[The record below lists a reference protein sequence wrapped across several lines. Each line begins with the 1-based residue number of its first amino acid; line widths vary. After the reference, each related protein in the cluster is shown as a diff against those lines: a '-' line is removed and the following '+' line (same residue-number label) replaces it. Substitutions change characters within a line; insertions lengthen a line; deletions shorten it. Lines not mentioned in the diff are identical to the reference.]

1 MKYSLITQAV
11 LAAMLAGCASM
22 APDYQRP
29 AAPVA
34 GQWPAAASDQG
45 TPAADI
51 GWREFLLDQRLQ
63 QLVALALQNNR
74 DLRVAALN
82 IEQARAEYQVQRAD
96 LFPTVNVIASRTAQ
110 LGSASTTS
118 SSTNAT
124 TGTTTTSSS
133 GSVSQS
139 YRATVGFSAYEL
151 DFWGRIRS
159 LNEQALQ
166 SFFATEEAR
175 RSTHIS
181 LVSEVASAWLTLAA
195 DMQRLKLAQDT
206 LKSQQASY
214 DLTKQGFD
222 IGVYSALELR
232 QIQISVDTARADVAS
247 YRSQVKQDQN
257 ALVLLVGQPV
267 PDDLLPPSQLE
278 DVTSVADLPAG
289 IPSEVL
295 QRRPDI
301 LQAEHNL
308 QAANANIGAAR
319 AAFFPTITLTAT
331 LGSASKQLS
340 GLFSSGSKV
349 WSFAPQLTLPIFDAG
364 RNRANLKS
372 AEVAQQITV
381 AQYEKAIQSAFKEV
395 ADALAIRENL
405 TERLQAQQS
414 LVEASQESY
423 KLSDARFRGGIDS
436 YLAVLD
442 AQRTLYSAQQTLITV
457 NLTAQTNQVTL
468 YKVLGGG
475 WNESTNT
482 PNEPK
487 P

>member
-34 GQWPAAASDQG
+34 EQWPAATTDQG
-45 TPAADI
+45 TPATDI
-51 GWREFLLDQRLQ
+51 GWREFLLDTRLQ
-63 QLVALALQNNR
+63 QLVELALQNNR

-110 LGSASTTS
+110 LGSASSSSSTSTTTGATTS
-118 SSTNAT
+118 SSS
-124 TGTTTTSSS
+124 G
-133 GSVSQS
+133 GSVTQS

-206 LKSQQASY
+206 LQSQQASY
-214 DLTKQGFD
+214 DLTRQGFD
-222 IGVYSALELR
+222 LGVYSALDLR

-267 PDDLLPPSQLE
+267 P
-278 DVTSVADLPAG
+278 SVADLPAG

-301 LQAEHNL
+301 LQAEHSL

-319 AAFFPTITLTAT
+319 AAFFPTITLTTT
-331 LGSASKQLS
+331 LGSASNQLS
-340 GLFSSGSKV
+340 GLFASGSKV

-442 AQRTLYSAQQTLITV
+442 AQRTLYSAQQNLITV

-475 WNESTNT
+475 WNESTK
-482 PNEPK
+482 PNP
-487 P
+487 

>member
-34 GQWPAAASDQG
+34 EQWPAQASNQG

-51 GWREFLLDQRLQ
+51 GWREFLLDNRLQ
-63 QLVALALQNNR
+63 QLVELALQNNR

-118 SSTNAT
+118 SSTSAT
-124 TGTTTTSSS
+124 TGAVTSSSS

-206 LKSQQASY
+206 LQSQQASY

-232 QIQISVDTARADVAS
+232 QIQISVDTARADVAN

-267 PDDLLPPSQLE
+267 PENLLPQSQP
-278 DVTSVADLPAG
+278 DQVTSVADLPAG

-301 LQAEHNL
+301 LQAEHSL

-319 AAFFPTITLTAT
+319 AAFFPTITLTTT
-331 LGSASKQLS
+331 LGSASNQLS
-340 GLFSSGSKV
+340 GLFASGSKV

-364 RNRANLKS
+364 RNRSKLKS

-475 WNESTNT
+475 WNESTKTN
-482 PNEPK
+482 P
-487 P
+487 

>member
-34 GQWPAAASDQG
+34 EQWPAAATDQG
-45 TPAADI
+45 TPATDI
-51 GWREFLLDQRLQ
+51 GWREFLLDSRLQ
-63 QLVALALQNNR
+63 QLVELALQNNR

-110 LGSASTTS
+110 LGSASSSSSTSATTGAVTS
-118 SSTNAT
+118 SSS
-124 TGTTTTSSS
+124 G
-133 GSVSQS
+133 GSVTQS

-206 LKSQQASY
+206 LQSQQASY
-214 DLTKQGFD
+214 DLTRQGFD
-222 IGVYSALELR
+222 IGVYSALDLR

-267 PDDLLPPSQLE
+267 PENLLPQSQPE
-278 DVTSVADLPAG
+278 QVTSVADLPAG

-301 LQAEHNL
+301 LQAEHSL

-319 AAFFPTITLTAT
+319 AAFFPTITLTTT
-331 LGSASKQLS
+331 LGSASNQLS
-340 GLFSSGSKV
+340 GLFASGSKV

-414 LVEASQESY
+414 LVDASQESY

-442 AQRTLYSAQQTLITV
+442 AQRTLYSAQQNLITV

-475 WNESTNT
+475 WNESTK
-482 PNEPK
+482 PNR
-487 P
+487 

>member
-34 GQWPAAASDQG
+34 EQWPAQASNQG

-51 GWREFLLDQRLQ
+51 GWREFLLDNRLQ
-63 QLVALALQNNR
+63 QLVELALQNNR

-110 LGSASTTS
+110 LGSASSTS

-124 TGTTTTSSS
+124 TGAVTSSS
-133 GSVSQS
+133 GGSVVQS

-206 LKSQQASY
+206 LQSQQASY
-214 DLTKQGFD
+214 DLTRQGFD

-232 QIQISVDTARADVAS
+232 QIQISVDTARADVAN

-267 PDDLLPPSQLE
+267 PENLLPQSQP
-278 DVTSVADLPAG
+278 DQVTSVADLPAG

-301 LQAEHNL
+301 LQAEHSL

-319 AAFFPTITLTAT
+319 AAFFPTITLTTT
-331 LGSASKQLS
+331 LGSASNQLS
-340 GLFSSGSKV
+340 GLFASGSKV

-364 RNRANLKS
+364 RNRSKLKS

-475 WNESTNT
+475 WNESTKTN
-482 PNEPK
+482 P
-487 P
+487 

>member
-34 GQWPAAASDQG
+34 EQWPAQASNQG

-51 GWREFLLDQRLQ
+51 GWREFLLDNRLQ
-63 QLVALALQNNR
+63 QLVELALQNNR

-110 LGSASTTS
+110 LGSASSTS

-124 TGTTTTSSS
+124 TGTVTSSSS

-151 DFWGRIRS
+151 DLWGRIRS

-206 LKSQQASY
+206 LQSQQASY

-222 IGVYSALELR
+222 IGVYSSLELR
-232 QIQISVDTARADVAS
+232 QIQISVDTARADVAN

-267 PDDLLPPSQLE
+267 PENLLPQSQP
-278 DVTSVADLPAG
+278 DQVTSVADLPAG
-289 IPSEVL
+289 IPSEIL

-301 LQAEHNL
+301 LQAEHSL

-319 AAFFPTITLTAT
+319 AAFFPTITLTTT
-331 LGSASKQLS
+331 LGSASNQLS
-340 GLFSSGSKV
+340 GLFASGSKV

-364 RNRANLKS
+364 RNRSKLKS

-475 WNESTNT
+475 WNESSKTN
-482 PNEPK
+482 P
-487 P
+487 

>member
-34 GQWPAAASDQG
+34 EQWPAQASNQG

-51 GWREFLLDQRLQ
+51 GWREFLLDNRLQ
-63 QLVALALQNNR
+63 QLVELALQNNR

-110 LGSASTTS
+110 LGSASSTS
-118 SSTNAT
+118 SSSNAT
-124 TGTTTTSSS
+124 TGTVTSSS
-133 GSVSQS
+133 GGSVVQS

-206 LKSQQASY
+206 LQSQQASY

-232 QIQISVDTARADVAS
+232 QIQISVDTARADVAN
-247 YRSQVKQDQN
+247 YLSQVKQDQN

-267 PDDLLPPSQLE
+267 PENLLPQSQP
-278 DVTSVADLPAG
+278 DQVTSVADLPAG

-301 LQAEHNL
+301 LQAEHSL

-319 AAFFPTITLTAT
+319 AAFFPTITLTTT
-331 LGSASKQLS
+331 LGSASNQLS
-340 GLFSSGSKV
+340 GLFASGSKV

-364 RNRANLKS
+364 RNRSKLKS

-475 WNESTNT
+475 WNESSKTN
-482 PNEPK
+482 P
-487 P
+487 

>member
-34 GQWPAAASDQG
+34 EQWPAQASNQG

-51 GWREFLLDQRLQ
+51 GWREFLLDNRLQ
-63 QLVALALQNNR
+63 QLVELALQNNR

-110 LGSASTTS
+110 LGSASSTS

-124 TGTTTTSSS
+124 TGTVTSSS
-133 GSVSQS
+133 GGSVVQS

-206 LKSQQASY
+206 LQSQQASY

-232 QIQISVDTARADVAS
+232 QIQISVDTARADVAN

-267 PDDLLPPSQLE
+267 PENLLPQSQP
-278 DVTSVADLPAG
+278 DQVTSVADLPAG
-289 IPSEVL
+289 IPSEIL

-301 LQAEHNL
+301 LQAEHSL

-319 AAFFPTITLTAT
+319 AAFFPTITLTTT
-331 LGSASKQLS
+331 LGSASNQLS
-340 GLFSSGSKV
+340 GLFASGSKV

-364 RNRANLKS
+364 RNRSKLKS

-475 WNESTNT
+475 WNESSKTN
-482 PNEPK
+482 P
-487 P
+487 

>member
-34 GQWPAAASDQG
+34 EQWPAQASNQG

-51 GWREFLLDQRLQ
+51 GWREFLLDNRLQ
-63 QLVALALQNNR
+63 QLVELALQNNR

-110 LGSASTTS
+110 LGSASSTS

-124 TGTTTTSSS
+124 TGAVTSSS
-133 GSVSQS
+133 GGSVVQS

-206 LKSQQASY
+206 LQSQQASY

-232 QIQISVDTARADVAS
+232 QIQISVDTARADVAN

-267 PDDLLPPSQLE
+267 PENLLPQSQP
-278 DVTSVADLPAG
+278 DQVTSVADLPAG

-301 LQAEHNL
+301 LQAEHSL

-319 AAFFPTITLTAT
+319 AAFFPTITLTTT
-331 LGSASKQLS
+331 LGSASNQLS
-340 GLFSSGSKV
+340 GLFASGSKV

-364 RNRANLKS
+364 RNRSKLKS

-475 WNESTNT
+475 WNESSKTN
-482 PNEPK
+482 P
-487 P
+487 

>member
-29 AAPVA
+29 VAPVA
-34 GQWPAAASDQG
+34 EQWPAQASDQG

-51 GWREFLLDQRLQ
+51 GWREFLLDNRLQ
-63 QLVALALQNNR
+63 QLVELALQNNR

-118 SSTNAT
+118 SSTSAT
-124 TGTTTTSSS
+124 TGAVTSSSS

-206 LKSQQASY
+206 LQSQQASY
-214 DLTKQGFD
+214 DLTRQGFD

-232 QIQISVDTARADVAS
+232 QIQISVETARGDVAN

-257 ALVLLVGQPV
+257 ALALLLGQPV
-267 PDDLLPPSQLE
+267 PDNLLPQSQP
-278 DVTSVADLPAG
+278 DQVTSVADLPAG

-301 LQAEHNL
+301 LQAEHSL

-319 AAFFPTITLTAT
+319 AAFFPTITLTTT
-331 LGSASKQLS
+331 LGSASNQLS
-340 GLFSSGSKV
+340 GLFASGSRV

-364 RNRANLKS
+364 RNRSKLKS
-372 AEVAQQITV
+372 AEVAQQISV

-414 LVEASQESY
+414 LVEASQETY

-475 WNESTNT
+475 WNESSKTN
-482 PNEPK
+482 P
-487 P
+487 

>member
-34 GQWPAAASDQG
+34 EQWPAATTDQG
-45 TPAADI
+45 TPATDI
-51 GWREFLLDQRLQ
+51 GWREFLLDTRLQ
-63 QLVALALQNNR
+63 QLVELALQNNR

-110 LGSASTTS
+110 LGSASSSSSTSTTTGATTS
-118 SSTNAT
+118 SSS
-124 TGTTTTSSS
+124 G
-133 GSVSQS
+133 GSVTQS

-206 LKSQQASY
+206 LQSQQASY
-214 DLTKQGFD
+214 DLTRQGFD
-222 IGVYSALELR
+222 LGVYSALDLR

-267 PDDLLPPSQLE
+267 PESLLPQSQPE
-278 DVTSVADLPAG
+278 QVTSVADLPAG

-301 LQAEHNL
+301 LQAEHSL

-319 AAFFPTITLTAT
+319 AAFFPTITLTTT
-331 LGSASKQLS
+331 LGSASNQLS
-340 GLFSSGSKV
+340 GLFASGSKV

-442 AQRTLYSAQQTLITV
+442 AQRTLYSAQQNLITV

-475 WNESTNT
+475 WNESTK
-482 PNEPK
+482 PNP
-487 P
+487 

>member
-34 GQWPAAASDQG
+34 EQWPAQASDQG

-51 GWREFLLDQRLQ
+51 GWREFLLDSRLQ
-63 QLVALALQNNR
+63 QLVELALQNNR

-118 SSTNAT
+118 SSTSAT
-124 TGTTTTSSS
+124 TGAVTSSSS

-206 LKSQQASY
+206 LQSQQASY

-232 QIQISVDTARADVAS
+232 QIQISVETARGDVAN

-257 ALVLLVGQPV
+257 ALALLLGQPV
-267 PDDLLPPSQLE
+267 PDNLLPQSQP
-278 DVTSVADLPAG
+278 DQVTSVADLPAG

-301 LQAEHNL
+301 LQAEHSL

-319 AAFFPTITLTAT
+319 AAFFPTITLTTT
-331 LGSASKQLS
+331 LGSASNQLS
-340 GLFSSGSKV
+340 GLFASGSKV

-364 RNRANLKS
+364 RNRSKLKS

-405 TERLQAQQS
+405 TERMQAQQS

-442 AQRTLYSAQQTLITV
+442 SQRTLYSAQQTLITV

-475 WNESTNT
+475 WNESTKTN
-482 PNEPK
+482 P
-487 P
+487 

>member
-34 GQWPAAASDQG
+34 EQWPAQAASQG

-51 GWREFLLDQRLQ
+51 GWREFLLDTRLQ
-63 QLVALALQNNR
+63 QLVELALQNNR

-110 LGSASTTS
+110 LGSASSTS
-118 SSTNAT
+118 STTNAT
-124 TGTTTTSSS
+124 TGVVTSS
-133 GSVSQS
+133 GSGGSVVQS

-206 LKSQQASY
+206 LQSQQASY
-214 DLTKQGFD
+214 DLTRQGFD
-222 IGVYSALELR
+222 IGVYSALDLR
-232 QIQISVDTARADVAS
+232 QIQISVDTARADVAN

-267 PDDLLPPSQLE
+267 PENLLPESQP
-278 DVTSVADLPAG
+278 DQVSSVADLPAG

-301 LQAEHNL
+301 LQAEHSL

-319 AAFFPTITLTAT
+319 AAFFPTITLTTT
-331 LGSASKQLS
+331 LGSASNQLS
-340 GLFSSGSKV
+340 GLFASGSKV

-372 AEVAQQITV
+372 AEVAQQISV

-414 LVEASQESY
+414 LVDASQESY

-475 WNESTNT
+475 WNESTRTN
-482 PNEPK
+482 P
-487 P
+487 

>member
-11 LAAMLAGCASM
+11 LAATLAGCASM

-34 GQWPAAASDQG
+34 EQWPAQASDQG

-51 GWREFLLDQRLQ
+51 GWREFLLDTRLQ
-63 QLVALALQNNR
+63 QLVELALQNNR

-118 SSTNAT
+118 SSTSAT
-124 TGTTTTSSS
+124 TGAVTSSSS

-206 LKSQQASY
+206 LQSQQASY
-214 DLTKQGFD
+214 DLTRQGFD

-232 QIQISVDTARADVAS
+232 QIQISVETARGDVAN

-257 ALVLLVGQPV
+257 ALALLLGQPV
-267 PDDLLPPSQLE
+267 PDNLLPQSQP
-278 DVTSVADLPAG
+278 DQVTSVADLPAG

-301 LQAEHNL
+301 LQAEHSL

-319 AAFFPTITLTAT
+319 AAFFPTITLTTT
-331 LGSASKQLS
+331 LGSASNQLS
-340 GLFSSGSKV
+340 GLFASGSRV

-364 RNRANLKS
+364 RNRSKLKS
-372 AEVAQQITV
+372 AEVAQQISV

-414 LVEASQESY
+414 LVEASQETY

-475 WNESTNT
+475 WNESSKTN
-482 PNEPK
+482 P
-487 P
+487 

>member
-34 GQWPAAASDQG
+34 EQWPAQASNQG

-51 GWREFLLDQRLQ
+51 GWREFLLDNRLQ
-63 QLVALALQNNR
+63 QLVELALQNNR

-110 LGSASTTS
+110 LGSASSTS

-124 TGTTTTSSS
+124 TGTVTSSS
-133 GSVSQS
+133 GGSVVQS

-206 LKSQQASY
+206 LQSQQASY

-232 QIQISVDTARADVAS
+232 QIQISVDTARADVAN

-267 PDDLLPPSQLE
+267 PENLLPQSQP
-278 DVTSVADLPAG
+278 DQVTSVADLPAG

-301 LQAEHNL
+301 LQAEHSL

-319 AAFFPTITLTAT
+319 AAFFPTITLTTT
-331 LGSASKQLS
+331 LGSASNQLS
-340 GLFSSGSKV
+340 GLFASGSKV

-364 RNRANLKS
+364 RNRSKLKS

-475 WNESTNT
+475 WNESTQTN
-482 PNEPK
+482 P
-487 P
+487 

>member
-34 GQWPAAASDQG
+34 EQWPAQASNQG

-51 GWREFLLDQRLQ
+51 GWREFLLDNRLQ
-63 QLVALALQNNR
+63 QLVELALQNNR

-110 LGSASTTS
+110 LGSASSTS

-124 TGTTTTSSS
+124 TGTVTSSS
-133 GSVSQS
+133 GGSVVQS

-206 LKSQQASY
+206 LQSQQASY

-232 QIQISVDTARADVAS
+232 QIQISVDTARADVAN

-267 PDDLLPPSQLE
+267 PENLLPQSQP
-278 DVTSVADLPAG
+278 DQVTSVADLPAG

-301 LQAEHNL
+301 LQAEHSL

-319 AAFFPTITLTAT
+319 AAFFPTITLTTT
-331 LGSASKQLS
+331 LGSASNQLS
-340 GLFSSGSKV
+340 GLFASGSKV

-364 RNRANLKS
+364 RNRSKLKS

-475 WNESTNT
+475 WNESTKTN
-482 PNEPK
+482 P
-487 P
+487 

>member
-1 MKYSLITQAV
+1 M
-11 LAAMLAGCASM
+11 
-22 APDYQRP
+22 
-29 AAPVA
+29 
-34 GQWPAAASDQG
+34 
-45 TPAADI
+45 
-51 GWREFLLDQRLQ
+51 QRLQ
-63 QLVALALQNNR
+63 LA
-74 DLRVAALN
+74 
-82 IEQARAEYQVQRAD
+82 QA
-96 LFPTVNVIASRTAQ
+96 T
-110 LGSASTTS
+110 
-118 SSTNAT
+118 
-124 TGTTTTSSS
+124 
-133 GSVSQS
+133 
-139 YRATVGFSAYEL
+139 
-151 DFWGRIRS
+151 
-159 LNEQALQ
+159 LQ
-166 SFFATEEAR
+166 S
-175 RSTHIS
+175 
-181 LVSEVASAWLTLAA
+181 
-195 DMQRLKLAQDT
+195 
-206 LKSQQASY
+206 QQSSY
-214 DLTKQGFD
+214 DLTKKGFD

-232 QIQISVDTARADVAS
+232 QIQISVDTARADVAN

-267 PDDLLPPSQLE
+267 PEDLLPQSQPDQLQ
-278 DVTSVADLPAG
+278 VTSVADLPAG

-301 LQAEHNL
+301 LQAEHSL

-319 AAFFPTITLTAT
+319 AAFFPTITLTTT
-331 LGSASKQLS
+331 LGSASNQLS
-340 GLFSSGSKV
+340 GLFASGSKV

-364 RNRANLKS
+364 RNRSKLKS

-475 WNESTNT
+475 WNESTKTN
-482 PNEPK
+482 PQE
-487 P
+487 